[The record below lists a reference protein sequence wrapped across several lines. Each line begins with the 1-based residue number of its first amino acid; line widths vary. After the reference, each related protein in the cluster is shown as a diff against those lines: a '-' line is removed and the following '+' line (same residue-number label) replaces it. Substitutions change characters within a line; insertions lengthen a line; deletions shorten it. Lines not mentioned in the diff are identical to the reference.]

1 MLKLT
6 NTTSTALTANQV
18 IPLSAVLDTNNSL
31 SFSNNTIKINK
42 AGYYDV
48 TGNFVITATAAG
60 DISVRLFANGVAIPE
75 AVATETAAAAGNV
88 ITLPI
93 HDIIKVI
100 RSSNI
105 SNTAELT
112 FVVSAACTLT
122 SAVATVVEIR

>member
-6 NTTSTALTANQV
+6 NTTSTALAANQV

-75 AVATETAAAAGNV
+75 AIATETAAAVGNV

-105 SNTAELT
+105 LNTAELT

>member
-6 NTTSTALTANQV
+6 NTTSTALIANQV
-18 IPLSAVLDTNNSL
+18 IPLNAVLDTNNSL
-31 SFSNNTIKINK
+31 NFSNNTIKINK

-60 DISVRLFANGVAIPE
+60 NISVELFANGVAIPE
-75 AVATETAAAAGNV
+75 AISTVTVAAAGDIV
-88 ITLPI
+88 TIPL
-93 HDIIKVI
+93 HDIIRVI
-100 RSSNI
+100 RSSNV

-112 FVVSAACTLT
+112 FVVTTACTLT

>member
-60 DISVRLFANGVAIPE
+60 DISVRLFANGVTIPE
-75 AVATETAAAAGNV
+75 AIATETVAAAGNV

>member
-6 NTTSTALTANQV
+6 NTTSTALIANQV
-18 IPLSAVLDTNNSL
+18 IPLNAVLDTNNSL
-31 SFSNNTIKINK
+31 NFSNNTIKINK

-60 DISVRLFANGVAIPE
+60 NISVELFANGVVIPE
-75 AVATETAAAAGNV
+75 AISTVTAAAAGDIV
-88 ITLPI
+88 TIPL
-93 HDIIKVI
+93 HDIIRVI
-100 RSSNI
+100 RSSNV

-112 FVVSAACTLT
+112 FVVTTACTLT

>member
-48 TGNFVITATAAG
+48 TGNFVITATAVG

-75 AVATETAAAAGNV
+75 AIATETVAAAGNV

>member
-105 SNTAELT
+105 LNTAELT